1 MEKTGSRFVSPF
13 EFVNDISHAIKDL
26 MKDQPE
32 CERLYQ
38 PFLVNRALSYF
49 PDTIMYA
56 NEVNRRH
63 ATENKLQYHFLL
75 NSIRPLKRFAKWV
88 KKVENNDFD
97 AIQQYYGYSNGKTVQ
112 AMSLLS
118 SDQINL
124 VKEKLQKGG

>member
-1 MEKTGSRFVSPF
+1 
-13 EFVNDISHAIKDL
+13 
-26 MKDQPE
+26 
-32 CERLYQ
+32 
-38 PFLVNRALSYF
+38 
-49 PDTIMYA
+49 MYA

-97 AIQQYYGYSNGKTVQ
+97 AIQQYYGYSNEKTVQ